1 MYSAYSVVSTFLN
14 PVNPEILSKIS
25 SSQSLCLRL
34 CVNLRFKPLG
44 AHSTLWHN
52 SPLQTDLTMKPL
64 RFLASALLLALLSF
78 SLVHSSAQATNTNST
93 TIIGQWDFNTANLA
107 EATIGSPLRFIGFTA
122 LATNDVIGNQSVGV
136 MSITNQS
143 LTSAQRL
150 LATFA
155 PTNNGGGNNLNQ
167 YTIIMD
173 LKWPAESAGLWRAL
187 FNANTNNNDDAELF
201 VERDGQV
208 GIFNDYVG
216 TMNPTEW
223 YRLVLVFDLATNQMV
238 RYLNGVNPLGTNT
251 SSLPRPEGNV
261 DGQFSLNDA
270 ILFFS
275 DNDGETAPV
284 IVNVIQLRAGAMTR
298 EEVAAL
304 GGPASGNLGGG
315 TIIPVGDFRIDSITR
330 NGSTFTITVDN
341 DGRSI
346 RLQRTTDLA
355 NPNSWTEVA
364 GPQTSSTFTVAND
377 APYAFFRVASP

>member
-1 MYSAYSVVSTFLN
+1 
-14 PVNPEILSKIS
+14 
-25 SSQSLCLRL
+25 
-34 CVNLRFKPLG
+34 
-44 AHSTLWHN
+44 
-52 SPLQTDLTMKPL
+52 MKPL

-275 DNDGETAPV
+275 DNDAETAPV

-355 NPNSWTEVA
+355 NPNSWTQVA